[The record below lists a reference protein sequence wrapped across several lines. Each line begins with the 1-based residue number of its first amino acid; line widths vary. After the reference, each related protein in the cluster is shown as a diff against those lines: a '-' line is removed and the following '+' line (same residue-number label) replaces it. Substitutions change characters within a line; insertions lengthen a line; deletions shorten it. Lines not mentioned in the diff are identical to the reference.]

1 MTKVYEERNLEG
13 EHDHPDNRGWMNLF
27 YHWSGS
33 GMFRATW
40 AVSISNYNGRF
51 QQFCGRHLGLD
62 IGRVQLG
69 NRMQP
74 GDAKSA
80 HELLTNAEREHLRLL
95 ESANFDE
102 ELSWDNIAV
111 VPLEVRVDQTDHTD
125 ETGFRFQI
133 GIALI
138 EGHFAIERDRQGR
151 LETEPPRR
159 RIRYFRIRDHLRRM
173 GLGRR
178 ALEALWREDV
188 KLQVDVPT
196 DISLV
201 IEEADPQGL
210 LRLWH
215 SVLAAVPNQ
224 ELKLA
229 HDLLNKVDENIDRK
243 IKAQL
248 GDEENAESKAIE
260 LRRTLP
266 APDDPDLERA
276 RSYYLAALKHQS
288 DNEEAWRGI
297 ARVKAYRKD
306 VAGAIAILDE
316 VIRRDPNSS
325 ASYYNRAA
333 IKMRM
338 PEPDEKSS
346 LNDLEKAIEID
357 FSLKTIARKDEDFNK
372 IRKHRR
378 FVRLIDK
385 PMP

>member
-1 MTKVYEERNLEG
+1 
-13 EHDHPDNRGWMNLF
+13 
-27 YHWSGS
+27 
-33 GMFRATW
+33 
-40 AVSISNYNGRF
+40 
-51 QQFCGRHLGLD
+51 
-62 IGRVQLG
+62 
-69 NRMQP
+69 
-74 GDAKSA
+74 
-80 HELLTNAEREHLRLL
+80 LRLL